1 MEYAM
6 RDRVRSG
13 QYYSADYLRITN
25 LDDNNAT
32 FQTMYKLIR
41 CKGKKATDSGVISAY
56 SVFGCE
62 DDSAVFRVQSINP
75 CVLFAS
81 WEFNT
86 NQTSTVLIPAPEDD
100 SRIVIQYGSI
110 RSESVSGEAYFHDGS
125 FKAFQ
130 IYFSN
135 ASSFVAG
142 ELYIPLEVGEAL
154 KLTSTQGAK
163 KIYAAVN
170 YFIEQV
176 A

>member
-1 MEYAM
+1 MIM
-6 RDRVRSG
+6 RDQVRSG
-13 QYYSADYLRITN
+13 QYYSSDYLRASR
-25 LDDNNAT
+25 LDESAT

-41 CKGKKATDSGVISAY
+41 CKGKSASDAGVISTMTEY
-56 SVFGCE
+56 GIE

-81 WEFNT
+81 WEFNAS
-86 NQTSTVLIPAPEDD
+86 QTGTILLPAPDEGN
-100 SRIVIQYGSI
+100 RIVIQYGSI
-110 RSESVSGEAYFHDGS
+110 RSESVSGEAWFHDGS
-125 FKAFQ
+125 FKSFQ

-135 ASSFVAG
+135 SSSFVAG

-170 YFIEQV
+170 YYVEQV